1 MYIAHLQS
9 LLVAAPGHHHGQA
22 EQACGEASF
31 VQTLADHLLF
41 VCYVI
46 SKKYSNE
53 LVFTLLN
60 VFAMKLVVYIF
71 FW

>member
-1 MYIAHLQS
+1 MYIEIAHLQS

-31 VQTLADHLLF
+31 VQPLADHLLF

-46 SKKYSNE
+46 SK
-53 LVFTLLN
+53 
-60 VFAMKLVVYIF
+60 LVVRVLRHK
-71 FW
+71 